1 MSVKMRVVFRALKD
15 LCENGLDALVVDMLP
30 FIC

>member
-1 MSVKMRVVFRALKD
+1 MSVNMRMVFRALKD
-15 LCENGLDALVVDMLP
+15 LGENVLDALVVDMLP